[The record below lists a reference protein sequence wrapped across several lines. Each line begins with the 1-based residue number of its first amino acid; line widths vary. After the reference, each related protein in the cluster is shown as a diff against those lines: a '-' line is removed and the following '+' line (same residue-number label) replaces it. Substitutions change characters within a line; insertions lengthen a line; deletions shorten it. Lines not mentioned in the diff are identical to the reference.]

1 MININGLSNDVFGVY
16 LNGKLLDVKGIKLNG
31 EIVFTFNGDSNI
43 LPWSSFNIKSWQPL
57 LYNNVAN
64 SYYFWNTLNYSG
76 YVLEHLMTV
85 CLGNQDVFEINAYQS
100 PEIINDEVKEV
111 TKIQI
116 TIRETLSTPYS
127 EEGSVQ
133 ALCTEDIVQTFNN
146 ILSENYNGRF
156 SELRHYIA
164 KRENSDGYG
173 TEYAIDEL
181 DSSTISITL
190 NYLDNIED
198 YVLNSPFV
206 QLMRQIPIFSCN
218 EDNPCYAGFGPYRID
233 DSYPDSGYRLV
244 KNEDVEYWDVE
255 FLPAYI
261 EYLTIDNFDNPSVT
275 IDGSNYSLDSIAE
288 YFPVMI
294 GPQYNSITGM
304 ATMYHESATR
314 GDGVEMV
321 IYSRSGSEYK
331 EVLKSIVSLSQ
342 FSPSEAAN
350 MLSSELGSGFSVYIY
365 FQSPWPG
372 LQSEFGSIYS
382 KDAICEMFEQAEWSV
397 SSEGLYSEA
406 WINYY
411 QRYNDWADY
420 YDYVIFFRDCK
431 LDREYFSSFLSD
443 SNPYGYSPDLNSDL
457 SKSIQEYLN
466 SETNAYDARNL
477 YKRIVNEIGCSY
489 LFGNLLGIFIPN
501 SNSYNGLIELN
512 EDFGFV
518 GGNESD
524 WYMNTTRGSISDH
537 ITVAGDTLYI
547 VGNL

>member
-1 MININGLSNDVFGVY
+1 MININGLSNDIFGVY

-206 QLMRQIPIFSCN
+206 QLIRQIPIFSCN

-255 FLPAYI
+255 SLPAYI
-261 EYLTIDNFDNPSVT
+261 EYLTINNLDNNPYVT
-275 IDGSNYSLDSIAE
+275 IDGSDYSLDSIAE
-288 YFPVMI
+288 FFPVMI

-304 ATMYHESATR
+304 TTMHHDSATS
-314 GDGVEMV
+314 GDGVEMI
-321 IYSRSGSEYK
+321 IYSRSGSGYK

-342 FSPSEAAN
+342 LSPSEAAH
-350 MLSSELGSGFSVYIY
+350 MLSSELGSDLSVYIY
-365 FQSPWPG
+365 FQSPWFG
-372 LQSEFGSIYS
+372 LR
-382 KDAICEMFEQAEWSV
+382 KDAISEMFEQAEWRV

-411 QRYNDWADY
+411 QLYNDWADY
-420 YDYVIFFRDCK
+420 YDYVIFFRNCK

-457 SKSIQEYLN
+457 SKAIQEYLSDEPN
-466 SETNAYDARNL
+466 FATARDL
-477 YKRIVNEIGCSY
+477 YERIVDTIGCSFLWDMGLSIY
-489 LFGNLLGIFIPN
+489 VPNQQTHFEIVSVLGD
-501 SNSYNGLIELN
+501 NGL
-512 EDFGFV
+512 
-518 GGNESD
+518 D
-524 WYMNTTRGSISDH
+524 WYMNATRGSISDYLT
-537 ITVAGDTLYI
+537 IDGDTLYL
-547 VGNL
+547 VGNY